1 MDEKKFSSA
10 EELDA
15 ALAGY
20 ARFKHEKLW
29 KEAEGRSFR
38 VTDVVALVVASL
50 MFFSGLFGNF
60 EEPMDGSMQIAFSL
74 FMIGF
79 IMLMRGQA
87 QIKALGQLVKKLE
100 RDQEIRS

>member
-1 MDEKKFSSA
+1 MNEERFSSP

-20 ARFKHEKLW
+20 ARIKHEKLW

-38 VTDVVALVVASL
+38 LTDVVALVVACL
-50 MFFSGLFGNF
+50 MFFSGLFGTF
-60 EEPMDGSMQIAFSL
+60 EEPTDGSMQIAFSL

-87 QIKALGQLVKKLE
+87 QIKALGKLVKKLE
-100 RDQEIRS
+100 RETEVKR